1 MTQNTSMNNYQRI
14 LLLLVLFTLS
24 SIKYSSAQ
32 IAINE
37 DSSNPD
43 PSAMLDIKSID
54 KGLLLPRMNTSQRE
68 SITNPAEGLIVYDTD
83 VERFFYF
90 DEEVWVDIQAE
101 SISGRSINISA
112 SSIPNASL
120 TGAGRGRIESTLVI
134 ELSNNADHAIDINV
148 PLPADFVSG
157 FDSFK
162 VLYSSTTSTGN
173 FRIGV
178 TARAYGNT
186 SALGVT
192 TSEALRTIPSPS
204 TAQGLAMATLD
215 TGVVTNSNSEMFTLR
230 FRRRGSATF
239 DTSNGRLEIIGFIF
253 DYEGE

>member
-1 MTQNTSMNNYQRI
+1 MNNYQRI

-37 DSSNPD
+37 DNSEPD

-83 VERFFYF
+83 VESFFYF
-90 DEEVWVDIQAE
+90 DEEEWVDTKAD
-101 SISGRSINISA
+101 SRSGRSINISA
-112 SSIPNASL
+112 GSIPDACL
-120 TGAGRGRIESTLVI
+120 TGAGRDNLNTTIVI

-162 VLYSSTTSTGN
+162 VLYTSTTATGN

-186 SALGVT
+186 SDLGVT
-192 TSEALRTIPSPS
+192 TTEDLYTIPSP
-204 TAQGLAMATLD
+204 TCAECLAMATLN
-215 TGVVTNSNSEMFTLR
+215 TGVVTNSNTEMFTLR
-230 FRRRGSATF
+230 FRRRGSAPL
-239 DTSNGRLEIIGFIF
+239 DTSNGRLQIIGFVF